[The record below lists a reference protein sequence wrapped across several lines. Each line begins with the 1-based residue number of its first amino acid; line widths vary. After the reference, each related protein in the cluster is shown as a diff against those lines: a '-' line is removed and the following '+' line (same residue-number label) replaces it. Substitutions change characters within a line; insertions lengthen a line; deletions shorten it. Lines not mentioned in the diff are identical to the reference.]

1 MDTANIATA
10 DDVGAVDDGA
20 LEGEGMAPVEDEFA
34 GSAAAEW
41 ARAAFDEVTAVCPL
55 ARAKE
60 LSCGERDRLALS
72 DGTLAYGEIV
82 FDPFAATIAKIKA
95 RYGGLAA
102 RGGRFVDVGSGAGK
116 AVFAAALLHEWD
128 SLLGIEVRGFRV
140 RARVCVRV
148 RPSPTQHTPPARPH
162 PPAPGL
168 VGAARRVAGAARRVE
183 GARV

>member
-1 MDTANIATA
+1 MAQVTATA

-20 LEGEGMAPVEDEFA
+20 LDGEGALPVEDDFA
-34 GSAAAEW
+34 DSAAAEW

-60 LSCGERDRLALS
+60 LSCGERDSLALS

-102 RGGRFVDVGSGAGK
+102 RGGPWGATL
-116 AVFAAALLHEWD
+116 ALL
-128 SLLGIEVRGFRV
+128 
-140 RARVCVRV
+140 
-148 RPSPTQHTPPARPH
+148 
-162 PPAPGL
+162 
-168 VGAARRVAGAARRVE
+168 ARRWQRSAQPWPPGASRAWRQP
-183 GARV
+183 ALP